1 MGDRRLCGGDMGV
14 DVQGLLKPISAEAPG
29 GEDLRY
35 DRRYLEVLRLSEG
48 TVPEGMVESGAE
60 PVEPSWRE
68 VRDGC
73 LEMLARSRDLRMAVV
88 LSLAS
93 MRLDGL
99 GGLSDGLAVLRGY
112 LDQLWDDVYPK
123 LDPED
128 ANDPTE
134 RANIIGGISMPPSS
148 FGDPLQ
154 FLTRLRECPLCESRQ
169 LGRFSLKDIAIAGGE
184 LQPDAPGA
192 DGASKPKPDLAVI
205 DAAFEETDLEKLQQL
220 AAAAESALT
229 HATGID
235 AAFSAKVSA
244 GQGPDMSAIKT
255 MLKDIVTQVR
265 RRLNKRTGE
274 PEPLVGGGV
283 GAGGGSPAAGGGG
296 GGRQRLEGEVSSG
309 ADVLMALQKIIRYYE
324 SAEPSSPV
332 PLIAKCAEVMV
343 GKSFMEIQK
352 VLTPD
357 AVGVLERISTP
368 EQPAA
373 TS

>member
-1 MGDRRLCGGDMGV
+1 MGV
-14 DVQGLLKPISAEAPG
+14 DVQGLLKPISAEVPG

-48 TVPEGMVESGAE
+48 TVPEGMVESGAD

-73 LEMLARSRDLRMAVV
+73 LEMLARSRDLRMGVV
-88 LSLAS
+88 LSLSS

-99 GGLSDGLAVLRGY
+99 PGLCDGLAVVRGY
-112 LDQLWDDVYPK
+112 LEQFWDDVYPK
-123 LDPED
+123 LDPDD

-134 RANIIGGISMPPSS
+134 RANIVGGMSMPPSS

-184 LQPDAPGA
+184 LQPDATGP
-192 DGASKPKPDLAVI
+192 DGVAKPRPDLAVI
-205 DAAFEETDLEKLQQL
+205 DAAFEETDLERLQQL
-220 AAAAESALT
+220 AAAAEGALA
-229 HATGID
+229 HAGGID
-235 AAFSAKVSA
+235 AAFGAKVSA
-244 GQGPDMSAIKT
+244 GQGPDMSALKT

-274 PEPLVGGGV
+274 PEPLVGD
-283 GAGGGSPAAGGGG
+283 GAGGGSSGGGG
-296 GGRQRLEGEVSSG
+296 ARQRLEGEVSSG
-309 ADVLMALQKIIRYYE
+309 ADVLVALQKIIRYYE

-332 PLIAKCAEVMV
+332 PLIARCAEVLV

-368 EQPAA
+368 EQPAS

>member
-1 MGDRRLCGGDMGV
+1 MGV

-73 LEMLARSRDLRMAVV
+73 LEMLARSRDLRMGVL
-88 LSLAS
+88 LSLSS
-93 MRLDGL
+93 MRLEGL
-99 GGLSDGLAVLRGY
+99 AGLSDGLAVMRGF
-112 LDQLWDDVYPK
+112 LETMWDDVYPK
-123 LDPED
+123 LDPD
-128 ANDPTE
+128 DGNDPTE
-134 RANIIGGISMPPSS
+134 RSNIVGGMSMPPSS

-154 FLTRLRECPLCESRQ
+154 FLTRLREAPLCESRQ

-184 LQPDAPGA
+184 LQPDPPGP
-192 DGASKPKPDLAVI
+192 DGVAKPKPELAVI

-220 AAAAESALT
+220 AAAAESALS
-229 HATGID
+229 HAVGID
-235 AAFSAKVSA
+235 AAFTAKVSA
-244 GQGPDMSAIKT
+244 GQGPDMSALKT
-255 MLKDIVTQVR
+255 MLKDIVTQVK
-265 RRLNKRTGE
+265 RRLHKRTGE
-274 PEPLVGGGV
+274 PEPLVGGGG
-283 GAGGGSPAAGGGG
+283 GAGGGGAPVSGGGG
-296 GGRQRLEGEVSSG
+296 AARQRLEGEVSSG
-309 ADVLMALQKIIRYYE
+309 ADVLAALQKIIRYYE
-324 SAEPSSPV
+324 VAEPSSPV
-332 PLIAKCAEVMV
+332 PLIAKCAEVLV

-368 EQPAA
+368 EPPASA
-373 TS
+373 S